1 VSLAVDDEREALLDL
16 VREDPDLAP
25 QEKETTLRFTKDE
38 DTVHVY
44 TEEAGIGRRLLAHPS
59 ARIDAVTVVDNDVRP
74 TVSVDE
80 VNGRDIVAVRGS
92 LPVGALKVRRTS
104 RETDEHAPVV
114 SEHVL
119 SAAEEGDRE

>member
-1 VSLAVDDEREALLDL
+1 MSLAVDDEREALLDL
-16 VREDPDLAP
+16 VREDPELTP
-25 QEKETTLRFTKDE
+25 QEKETTLRFAKDE
-38 DTVHVY
+38 DRVAIY
-44 TEEAGIGRRLLAHPS
+44 TAEAGIGRRLLAHPS
-59 ARIDAVTVVDNDVRP
+59 ARIGAVTVVDNDVRP

-119 SAAEEGDRE
+119 SPAEEGEGE

>member
-25 QEKETTLRFTKDE
+25 QEKETTLRFAKDE
-38 DTVHVY
+38 NRVAIY
-44 TEEAGIGRRLLAHPS
+44 TAEAGIGRRLLAHPR
-59 ARIDAVTVVDNDVRP
+59 ARIEGVTVVDNDVRP
-74 TVSVDE
+74 TVSVGE

-119 SAAEEGDRE
+119 SRVEEGDRE

>member
-1 VSLAVDDEREALLDL
+1 MSLAVDDEREALLDL
-16 VREDPDLAP
+16 VREDPELTP

-59 ARIDAVTVVDNDVRP
+59 ARIEGVTVVDNDVRP

-92 LPVGALKVRRTS
+92 LPVGGLKVRRTS

-119 SAAEEGDRE
+119 SPAEEGDRE

>member
-1 VSLAVDDEREALLDL
+1 MSLAVDDEREALLDL

-59 ARIDAVTVVDNDVRP
+59 ARIEGVTVVDNDVRP

-119 SAAEEGDRE
+119 SPAEEGDRE